1 MPQGTLWGQ
10 MRPST
15 AVLSPT
21 APGNAALPAGALYPH
36 APAPPAP
43 PPAPLFLQVKP
54 EQQCLSL
61 AQFPSS
67 PMLREEDP
75 ESRACDRVLL
85 GIPA

>member
-1 MPQGTLWGQ
+1 MLQGTLWGQ

-21 APGNAALPAGALYPH
+21 APGNSALPAGALYLH
-36 APAPPAP
+36 
-43 PPAPLFLQVKP
+43 PLRPLRP
-54 EQQCLSL
+54 LPRPQQCLSV

>member
-1 MPQGTLWGQ
+1 MLQGTLWGQ

-21 APGNAALPAGALYPH
+21 APGNSALPAGALYLH
-36 APAPPAP
+36 
-43 PPAPLFLQVKP
+43 PLRPLP
-54 EQQCLSL
+54 RPQQCLSL

-67 PMLREEDP
+67 PMLREEHP